1 MEETTMKKHLLL
13 ALVIIVMLPALL
25 LAQDQV
31 INSYDEAPAD
41 TNYWS
46 YFDNHGGQHYQTS
59 DNADSAKGW
68 ILIDYV
74 DDPVQEG
81 SGAMELD
88 WSAHNIESWGGY
100 TKLEH
105 WHPDSNSVY
114 DWSAYDSLVLWYN
127 NVTPSSTPTTVHFRI
142 NLHDVS
148 DAENGAK
155 TYSVLETEYY
165 YSFHY
170 ILDDDPGWNRIC
182 MPLKDG
188 RGDPTLDEWGGE
200 AFNRTGWSGISGNDK
215 LDLDA
220 IKGFSFEFSIG
231 GAGEGNV
238 ETGTIVFDYMALTGF
253 KVLPIVLFN
262 GKTLNPKLAGFTWG
276 QSTLDI
282 EEGAGATEGTNALK
296 WVQGDEW
303 GNGWSGAGWNIS
315 PAIDMT
321 AAWKQ
326 DSLKFKMKTDA
337 GVDTIRWQFEGGSG
351 KVGHKFEP
359 VDDGAWHQYSLALS
373 DFAYVDGTTG
383 LDTSA
388 ISVLQIMAEGN
399 AVAGNTIYIDDLWTG
414 NPVIDIIP
422 PAAPTGISAVT
433 AEYYN
438 LVIWTDV
445 PGESEEVYN
454 VYASKEPITDVSAQG
469 VETVA
474 TGIAEDVQTA
484 THWLYYPLEDTD
496 LDYYYAVTCTDASG
510 NTGNFGATAGA
521 TNNTAKGI
529 PTISL
534 NPPANFA
541 ADGDLSEWD
550 ASGIMPFDLS
560 PEDDNVW
567 ETVDDA
573 DDLSALI
580 YMAIDDDA
588 LYIAADVID
597 DVYNYGTGDWWN
609 QDVFQIFLGLYN
621 QTGPAHT
628 SIKRGEEPD
637 YIMYA
642 NEENFVRD
650 YAGMGA
656 LWTPEDANYYFSDLG
671 GADYIVEIK
680 IPLDSIPS
688 VTPPDDRFH
697 PVRGMR
703 VPIDLYLHDNDGT
716 WEGNLG
722 FSPNAND
729 LQWSTV
735 TEWAYTWIGDT
746 AGIATGIDDKD
757 ISLPSRFE
765 LSQNY
770 PNPFNPMTTIHFNL
784 PAKHHVKLEVYDVIG
799 RKVST
804 LVNEFREAGEHSVT
818 FDASDLS
825 TGIYFYRIR
834 AGKFT
839 EMKKMIFMK

>member
-1 MEETTMKKHLLL
+1 
-13 ALVIIVMLPALL
+13 
-25 LAQDQV
+25 
-31 INSYDEAPAD
+31 
-41 TNYWS
+41 
-46 YFDNHGGQHYQTS
+46 
-59 DNADSAKGW
+59 
-68 ILIDYV
+68 
-74 DDPVQEG
+74 
-81 SGAMELD
+81 
-88 WSAHNIESWGGY
+88 
-100 TKLEH
+100 
-105 WHPDSNSVY
+105 
-114 DWSAYDSLVLWYN
+114 
-127 NVTPSSTPTTVHFRI
+127 
-142 NLHDVS
+142 
-148 DAENGAK
+148 
-155 TYSVLETEYY
+155 
-165 YSFHY
+165 
-170 ILDDDPGWNRIC
+170 
-182 MPLKDG
+182 
-188 RGDPTLDEWGGE
+188 
-200 AFNRTGWSGISGNDK
+200 
-215 LDLDA
+215 
-220 IKGFSFEFSIG
+220 
-231 GAGEGNV
+231 
-238 ETGTIVFDYMALTGF
+238 
-253 KVLPIVLFN
+253 
-262 GKTLNPKLAGFTWG
+262 
-276 QSTLDI
+276 
-282 EEGAGATEGTNALK
+282 
-296 WVQGDEW
+296 
-303 GNGWSGAGWNIS
+303 
-315 PAIDMT
+315 
-321 AAWKQ
+321 
-326 DSLKFKMKTDA
+326 
-337 GVDTIRWQFEGGSG
+337 
-351 KVGHKFEP
+351 
-359 VDDGAWHQYSLALS
+359 
-373 DFAYVDGTTG
+373 
-383 LDTSA
+383 
-388 ISVLQIMAEGN
+388 
-399 AVAGNTIYIDDLWTG
+399 
-414 NPVIDIIP
+414 
-422 PAAPTGISAVT
+422 
-433 AEYYN
+433 
-438 LVIWTDV
+438 
-445 PGESEEVYN
+445 
-454 VYASKEPITDVSAQG
+454 

-484 THWLYYPLEDTD
+484 THWLYYPLQDTD
-496 LDYYYAVTCTDASG
+496 LDYYYAVTCTDGSG

-534 NPPANFA
+534 NPPSNFT

-567 ETVDDA
+567 ESVDDA
-573 DDLSALI
+573 GDLSALI
-580 YMAIDDDA
+580 YMAIDDNA